1 MRNLPADL
9 RKKLTDTVE
18 IALKVLQ
25 KYLSVKCPPQP
36 PFRVAPQCTK
46 AAVRQDGSLG
56 FCVGHEPDMLG
67 AGDKARASRTCGL
80 ASINASHIAPYKD
93 CAMPD
98 GQACKRFRTQQDDS
112 CSTLGIGAWA
122 LPCLMDLK
130 THRPVMGT
138 INICPSDIPKD
149 WTVDTVVHELL
160 HALGFASSLHGWFY
174 DGSGKALPKAQ
185 VVREVKDARGR
196 PADVIITPNVVREA
210 RAQSGCP
217 TMPGGFLESEGGR
230 GSAGDHWE
238 ARLYQGDIML
248 AAKRVNSG
256 RPDTMSRLTLAYMQ
270 DTGWYDVN
278 YDNAGFLS
286 WGYK

>member
-1 MRNLPADL
+1 MQRHALAVELAAQGARHAAAADVAGERRARELGEQALLQAAPACAPPGPIQIWAEYQGMRNLPADL

-98 GQACKRFRTQQDDS
+98 GQACKRFRS
-112 CSTLGIGAWA
+112 ECSKGL
-122 LPCLMDLK
+122 
-130 THRPVMGT
+130 
-138 INICPSDIPKD
+138 
-149 WTVDTVVHELL
+149 
-160 HALGFASSLHGWFY
+160 
-174 DGSGKALPKAQ
+174 
-185 VVREVKDARGR
+185 
-196 PADVIITPNVVREA
+196 
-210 RAQSGCP
+210 
-217 TMPGGFLESEGGR
+217 R
-230 GSAGDHWE
+230 GSRGD
-238 ARLYQGDIML
+238 RVRQGRAVYAEDL
-248 AAKRVNSG
+248 G
-256 RPDTMSRLTLAYMQ
+256 
-270 DTGWYDVN
+270 G
-278 YDNAGFLS
+278 
-286 WGYK
+286 